1 MRYTV
6 TGIWER
12 PLINGKFAYYLQVE
26 QKLNITGR
34 VEEVWINPF
43 SIPEDLDT
51 SKSKVG
57 DIIEI
62 DDKRFIDENAHAVA
76 CRCTKCTGIFKRI
89 MKKAEEQGT
98 VIIDTGGKTADEVAK
113 ELSRITK

>member
-34 VEEVWINPF
+34 VEEVWINPM

-62 DDKRFIDENAHAVA
+62 SDKRFNDENAHAVA

-98 VIIDTGGKTADEVAK
+98 IIIDTSSKTAEEVAK
-113 ELSRITK
+113 EISGLRK

>member
-12 PLINGKFAYYLQVE
+12 PLITGKVSCYLAVE
-26 QKLNITGR
+26 QKLNINGK

-43 SIPEDLDT
+43 SIPNDLDT

-62 DDKRFIDENAHAVA
+62 TDERFNDKNIHAMA
-76 CRCTKCTGIFKRI
+76 CRCTKCTGIFKSI

-98 VIIDTGGKTADEVAK
+98 VIIDTGVKTANEVAK
-113 ELSRITK
+113 ELSGLVK

>member
-43 SIPEDLDT
+43 SIPNDLDT

-62 DDKRFIDENAHAVA
+62 TDERFNDKNIHAMA
-76 CRCTKCTGIFKRI
+76 CRCTKCTGIFKSI

-98 VIIDTGGKTADEVAK
+98 VIIDTGGKTANEVAK
-113 ELSRITK
+113 ELSGLVK

>member
-1 MRYTV
+1 MQYTV

-12 PLINGKFAYYLQVE
+12 PLITGKVSCYLAVE
-26 QKLNITGR
+26 QKLNINGK

-43 SIPEDLDT
+43 SIPNDLDT

-62 DDKRFIDENAHAVA
+62 TDERFNDKNIHAMA
-76 CRCTKCTGIFKRI
+76 CRCTKCTGIFKSI

-98 VIIDTGGKTADEVAK
+98 VIIDTGGKTANEVAK
-113 ELSRITK
+113 ELSGLVK